1 MLHKFLPSLDTYN
14 PYNKKVS
21 IMTDAEFEFFKV
33 LEQVVQDKYY
43 IVPQVV
49 MSDLLEVKGFGFWK
63 KPYRTK
69 IDKKTIDFVLYNKQR
84 YTPYIAIELDDST
97 HLQKKRIARDVFVN
111 TVLEKSGIK
120 LIRIQNSATYNL
132 SDISKK
138 LA

>member
-1 MLHKFLPSLDTYN
+1 
-14 PYNKKVS
+14 
-21 IMTDAEFEFFKV
+21 MTDAEFEFFKV
-33 LEQVVQDKYY
+33 LQQVVQDKYY

-49 MSDLLEVKGFGFWK
+49 MSDLLEVRGSGFEK

-97 HLQKKRIARDVFVN
+97 HLEQKRMARDIFVN

-120 LIRIQNSATYNL
+120 LIRIKNSTTYDF
-132 SDISKK
+132 SDISKN
-138 LA
+138 

>member
-1 MLHKFLPSLDTYN
+1 
-14 PYNKKVS
+14 
-21 IMTDAEFEFFKV
+21 MTDAEFEFFKV